1 MLRRITIENYALID
15 HLEMDIDQHLNII
28 TGETGAGKSILL
40 GALGLLLGNKN
51 DGSAIKDNTK
61 NCIIEAQF
69 SIEGLSLELL
79 FDEYD
84 WDWEPEIMVR
94 RMITPAGKSRAF
106 VNDLPVQ
113 LSELRELGSNLI
125 DIHSQ
130 HQNRVLSDEIF
141 RIRALDLLADNE
153 QLLNSYTS
161 KYESLQSLRRELA
174 SAEEVIQ
181 TARREQEWLTYQVE
195 ELTAASLKEGEDKQA
210 ETELSL
216 LENVDRISAALSLFG
231 QRMDDENFGVLLA
244 IKSSQSDFAALDKSY
259 APAVEYAER
268 LAAVLAEL
276 KDMNSSISVEN
287 ERVESDPE
295 KLQRLSDRLNTIYSL
310 CQKHRA
316 KDLEELLQIRD
327 RYSDQLLSI
336 VQGDENIE
344 KIKSAIKSTEE
355 AARKLAEKLHK
366 ARAAVAPKFEK
377 EIVSTLQ
384 KLGMAD
390 VVFCAELSQ
399 TPMLTSMGV
408 DRVDFLFSANK
419 GVSPQA
425 IERIASGGE
434 ISRVMLSL
442 KALLARRMKLPTIIF
457 DEIDTGVSGRI
468 ADAMGE
474 IISSLALSM
483 QVIDITHLPQ
493 VASKGETHFVVYKSE
508 GKTNIRKL
516 SAEERIEQIATMLSG
531 SEITEAAK
539 QQAKILLNNA
549 N

>member
-1 MLRRITIENYALID
+1 MRRITIENYALID

-69 SIEGLSLELL
+69 SIEGLSLEPL

-84 WDWEPEIMVR
+84 WDWEPEITVR

-161 KYESLQSLRRELA
+161 KYESLQSLRRELT

-355 AARKLAEKLHK
+355 VARKLAEKLHK

-384 KLGMAD
+384 KLGMVD